1 MVPTRNQIVAQ
12 VGAVLARDP
21 QARCIAIRSPTAA
34 VWPESL
40 SVGNRSFRLHWCPSS
55 LAVRQ
60 ALIQVEASPSAGVI
74 LLTHLSDAALGADTL
89 ARLSRGRV
97 FQVERWDMVRQV
109 FQATEIDS
117 RLAVQGWMAQALL
130 DYLPAG
136 GYPPVAG
143 GFLDLETAWKQ
154 VLNGS
159 LGLPQARPDLVS
171 LLRWTMAAERVG
183 RFLQLPADAEPQI
196 LAWLAD
202 CAGPVGDIVM
212 GCVAAGNAAYALPI
226 GLLWSLVL
234 APGGEGLPD
243 LAAAAV
249 RLERYTGDR
258 RIAPS
263 QGQRWAAAAIWLLR
277 SLPFDAA
284 RPAIERAE
292 GLLREL
298 HLVDY
303 AGLSDVLPSGFE
315 ARLAVFGQALDT
327 LLGQASMAALARVE
341 QAASQVLH
349 HDLGDRPG
357 TRIERVQMALRLAR
371 WLVAASVPTPAP
383 GAAPPTKASPA
394 PGLPTLAQDYATEG
408 AYVDWARF
416 KLLGGDELAALSATY
431 GVLAA
436 RVRERREAF
445 NQRFAAALATWNL
458 EPSPAVEC
466 LPVESVLEQVLA
478 PLARQA
484 PVLFLVVDGLSLPIF
499 RELCADLLRA
509 GWMEQIPTPA
519 TMAWVGIAA
528 LPTVTEISRTS
539 LLAGRLMAGA
549 APQEKTAFAAHEG
562 LLAASKSGGKP
573 ILFHK
578 GDLGEGGHLAEPV
591 REAIGTATRRVV
603 GLVYNAVD
611 DHLRG
616 SDQLHLRW
624 SLDDLRLLR
633 PLLYEASAA
642 GRTLII
648 TADHGHVIDE
658 QTVQRT
664 AADGERWR
672 NAIHGEGGPVAAD
685 ETLLEGARVC
695 APNGGSRI
703 VCAWSERL
711 RYSGKKLGYHG
722 GVSPQEVV
730 VPLSVF
736 IPPLCTL
743 EGWRPAP
750 PSQPEWWEDRLP
762 APAAAPAPPAA
773 RQKRRGRDETAP
785 DLFDQVR
792 PVAQVDWIAL
802 LLASPTYRQ
811 QRQLAARVAPRD
823 EEIRGLLEALD
834 TRGGKLGKTA
844 LAQRLGMPLMR
855 VSGFVNAARRVLNL
869 DQSAVLTLN
878 ETTAQIEFNREL
890 LDVQFQLNTRRAAG
904 N

>member
-12 VGAVLARDP
+12 VEAVLARDP
-21 QARCIAIRSPTAA
+21 QARCIAIRSPTAQGLPDS
-34 VWPESL
+34 V
-40 SVGNRSFRLHWCPSS
+40 SVGHRAFRLHWCPSS
-55 LAVRQ
+55 LAARQ
-60 ALIQVEASPSAGVI
+60 ALIQIEASPADGVI

-117 RLAVQGWMAQALL
+117 RLAAQGWMAQALL
-130 DYLPAG
+130 EYLPTG

-171 LLRWTMAAERVG
+171 LLRWTMAADHVG
-183 RFLQLPADAEPQI
+183 RFMRLPAQTQPQI
-196 LAWLAD
+196 VAWLAD
-202 CAGPVGDIVM
+202 CAGPVGELVM

-234 APGGEGLPD
+234 APGGVGLPE

-258 RIAPS
+258 RIAPP
-263 QGQRWAAAAIWLLR
+263 QGRRWADAAIWLLR
-277 SLPFDAA
+277 SLPEDSA

-298 HLVDY
+298 HLVGY

-315 ARLAVFGQALDT
+315 ARLSVFGLALDA
-327 LLGQASMAALARVE
+327 LLGQASMAALVRVE
-341 QAASQVLH
+341 QAASQVLQ

-357 TRIERVQMALRLAR
+357 TRVARVQMALRLAR
-371 WLVAASVPTPAP
+371 WLVAAQAP
-383 GAAPPTKASPA
+383 GAAPATKASLATGFPN
-394 PGLPTLAQDYATEG
+394 LAQRYATDG
-408 AYVDWARF
+408 AYVDWARI

-431 GVLAA
+431 RVLAA
-436 RVRERREAF
+436 RVRERREDF

-458 EPSPAVEC
+458 EPAPAADC
-466 LPVESVLEQVLA
+466 LPVESVLEQFLA

-484 PVLFLVVDGLSLPIF
+484 PVLFLVVDGLSLPVF
-499 RELCADLLRA
+499 REICADLMRS
-509 GWMEQIPTPA
+509 GWMEQIPA
-519 TMAWVGIAA
+519 DAANARVGIAA
-528 LPTVTEISRTS
+528 LPTVTEISRAS
-539 LLAGRLMAGA
+539 LLAGRLTAGA
-549 APQEKTAFAAHEG
+549 AHQEKTAFAAHEG

-578 GDLGEGGHLAEPV
+578 GELGEAGGLAEQV
-591 REAIGTATRRVV
+591 RAVIGTATRRVV

-611 DHLRG
+611 DHLSG

-633 PLLYEASAA
+633 PLLYEASTA

-664 AADGERWR
+664 AADGDRWR
-672 NAIHGEGGPVAAD
+672 NAIHGEGGPVQAD
-685 ETLLEGARVC
+685 ETLLEGGRVC

-703 VCAWSERL
+703 VCAWSELL
-711 RYSGKKLGYHG
+711 RYSGKKNGYHG

-736 IPPLCTL
+736 IPPLCSL
-743 EGWRPAP
+743 DGWKPAP
-750 PSQPEWWEDRLP
+750 PSQPEWWEDTIRS
-762 APAAAPAPPAA
+762 AVGPPVPVVPK
-773 RQKRRGRDETAP
+773 QKRRARDETMS
-785 DLFDQVR
+785 DLFGHE
-792 PVAQVDWIAL
+792 PLGEPPAAQVDWIAA

-811 QRQLAARVAPRD
+811 QRQLAARVAPQD
-823 EEIRGLLEALD
+823 EDVRRLLEALD

-878 ETTAQIEFNREL
+878 EVTGQIEFNREL
-890 LDVQFQLNTRRAAG
+890 LDVQFQLKTHG
-904 N
+904 V

>member
-1 MVPTRNQIVAQ
+1 MVPTSNQIAAQ
-12 VGAVLARDP
+12 VAAVLARDP
-21 QARCIAIRSPTAA
+21 QARCIAIRSPTRDD
-34 VWPESL
+34 WPESL
-40 SVGNRSFRLHWCPSS
+40 SVGNRSFRLRWCPSS
-55 LAVRQ
+55 LAARQ
-60 ALIQVEASPSAGVI
+60 ALIQLDEPQSDGIV
-74 LLTHLSDAALGADTL
+74 LLTHLGDAALGCDMI
-89 ARLSRGRV
+89 ARLARGRV

-109 FQATEIDS
+109 FQANEIDS
-117 RLAVQGWMAQALL
+117 RLAAQGWMAQALL
-130 DYLPAG
+130 EYLPAT

-159 LGLPQARPDLVS
+159 LALPEARPDLVS
-171 LLRWTMAAERVG
+171 LLRWTMTPDRVERFARLAATA
-183 RFLQLPADAEPQI
+183 QPQI
-196 LAWLAD
+196 VAWLAG
-202 CAGPVGDIVM
+202 CAGPVGELVM
-212 GCVAAGNAAYALPI
+212 GCVVVGNGGDALPL
-226 GLLWSLVL
+226 GVLWSLVL
-234 APGGEGLPD
+234 APGGEGQAE

-258 RIAPS
+258 RVAPS
-263 QGQRWAAAAIWLLR
+263 QGRRWADAAIWLLR
-277 SLPFDAA
+277 SLPLEAA

-327 LLGQASMAALARVE
+327 LLGQPSLVALTRVE
-341 QAASQVLH
+341 QAATHLLH

-371 WLVAASVPTPAP
+371 WLVAARAPTQE
-383 GAAPPTKASPA
+383 PPTKMQPA
-394 PGLPTLAQDYATEG
+394 TGFLALAQGYATDG
-408 AYVDWARF
+408 AYVDWARL

-431 GVLAA
+431 RILAA

-445 NQRFAAALATWNL
+445 NQRFAAALATWNSD
-458 EPSPAVEC
+458 PSPAADC
-466 LPVESVLEQVLA
+466 LLVESVLEHLLA

-484 PVLFLVVDGLSLPIF
+484 PVLLLVVDGLSLPVF
-499 RELCADLLRA
+499 RELCADLTRA
-509 GWMEQIPTPA
+509 GWMEQIPA
-519 TMAWVGIAA
+519 DAAAARVGIAA
-528 LPTVTEISRTS
+528 LPTVTEISRAS
-539 LLAGRLMAGA
+539 LLAGRLTAGA
-549 APQEKTAFAAHEG
+549 AHQEKTAFAAHEG
-562 LLAASKSGGKP
+562 LLAASKAGGQP
-573 ILFHK
+573 MLFHK
-578 GDLGEGGHLAEPV
+578 GDLGEGGGLAEQV
-591 REAIGTATRRVV
+591 REVIGTATRRVL

-611 DHLRG
+611 DHLSG

-664 AADGERWR
+664 AADGDRWR
-672 NAIHGEGGPVAAD
+672 SALHGAGGPVQPD
-685 ETLLEGARVC
+685 ETLLEGGRVC

-711 RYSGKKLGYHG
+711 RYSGKKNGYHG

-736 IPPLCTL
+736 IPPRSRLD
-743 EGWRPAP
+743 GWKPAP
-750 PSQPEWWEDRLP
+750 PGQPEWWEDTL
-762 APAAAPAPPAA
+762 AAPLSAPPVVRAVA
-773 RQKRRGRDETAP
+773 KQKRRGRDETIP
-785 DLFDQVR
+785 DLFG
-792 PVAQVDWIAL
+792 PAPPAAQVDWIAA
-802 LLASPTYRQ
+802 LLASPIYRQ
-811 QRQLAARVAPRD
+811 QCQLAARVAPRD
-823 EEIRGLLEALD
+823 EDIRCLLDALD

-844 LAQRLGMPLMR
+844 LAQRLGLPLMR

-869 DQSAVLTLN
+869 DQAAVLTLD
-878 ETTAQIEFNREL
+878 EATGQIEFNRDL
-890 LDVQFQLNTRRAAG
+890 LKVQFL
-904 N
+904 